1 MVVTSEEIIFCV
13 LNEKRINNFKFLQLI
28 SLVTN
33 VMLDNEWVEIIH
45 EIIIEMRKN

>member
-13 LNEKRINNFKFLQLI
+13 LNEKKINNFKFLQL